1 MHKCTYDGCSR
12 SFKRPEHL
20 SRHRLNRKLLTL
32 FHKKKFYFL
41 SYQPRTIHECSIC
54 HKDFVRL
61 DLLQRHLRRHDRG
74 MVKYRNSGGY
84 STRAELPVRQADV
97 QKSEE
102 SRSAPVS
109 EYKPEPKQLPSRG
122 KSEYSHVSESPLSSM
137 SQDVLDPVLIQAA
150 QLASQ
155 ENGYLPPGNPSEPM
169 QQLTFFHGPSD
180 GTWFTQDLDWLF
192 GASPEE
198 VPSRFGDLQPISH
211 SSPLESFPGSFV
223 PPPSHNHDSDFI
235 DPVSRQRVME
245 ALSSL
250 PAELLTSSFFEAAN
264 LQMFMQKYWLEYNPH
279 FQMLHRPSFSVAD
292 VPPLLL
298 VSLFTLG
305 ATLSPDDSHYAVA
318 EKIHQNLRWLI
329 FTLMRRGSC
338 YSPGQTT
345 SGDLSTLE
353 NTWHRWI
360 EQELTHRA
368 AYFAFVMDAQHSSIF
383 GHAAVLSLTDIRL
396 PLPCAEALWD
406 APTAAAWNRERSRQP
421 SSTPFFLPALRA
433 LLCRQPLPHTYSTF
447 ARFVLLHGLF
457 SLTRHMTIRDQT
469 ASFIGGNTLSRPPDP
484 EVNITSAS
492 ASPHPEDDD
501 DWRERVARA
510 VDTWS
515 LSLFSRSP
523 SLCLEAAK
531 PLQHIAHINIHTNL
545 IDFHILAGAPNL
557 ATGVRAHPA
566 SMSGDSQYARACER
580 VLAWTRDL
588 PNAKQTL
595 IHCLTLIQETM
606 FTRAQYMGCED
617 NILLRPWVLYHS
629 TLVVWAYGVL
639 TEGIQLGGACSAEDY
654 LSHML
659 NHLLGSG
666 DFSQLRGAN
675 QTSGLIASV
684 GAALDN
690 CRWELLREAKETLD
704 SLAPQ
709 SRLLLSIRGATAFS
723 DVTRERTVGMPE

>member
-20 SRHRLNRKLLTL
+20 SRHRLN
-32 FHKKKFYFL
+32 H
-41 SYQPRTIHECSIC
+41 QPRTIHECSIC

-84 STRAELPVRQADV
+84 STRVELPLRHADV

-102 SRSAPVS
+102 PGSGPAS
-109 EYKPEPKQLPSRG
+109 EYKPEQKQLPSRA
-122 KSEYSHVSESPLSSM
+122 KSEYSHHVSESPLSSM

-155 ENGYLPPGNPSEPM
+155 ENGYLAPGNTSEPM

-198 VPSRFGDLQPISH
+198 VPSRFGDFQPISH

-223 PPPSHNHDSDFI
+223 PPPCHNQDSDFI

-250 PAELLTSSFFEAAN
+250 PSELLTSTFFDAAN

-279 FQMLHRPSFSVAD
+279 FQMLHRPSFVVAD

-298 VSLFTLG
+298 VSLLTLG

-338 YSPGQTT
+338 YSAGQTT
-345 SGDLSTLE
+345 SGDLSNLE

-396 PLPCAEALWD
+396 PLPCSEAVWD
-406 APTAAAWNRERSRQP
+406 APTASAWNRERSRQP

-469 ASFIGGNTLSRPPDP
+469 ASFIGGNSFSRHADP

-580 VLAWTRDL
+580 VQAWTRDL
-588 PNAKQTL
+588 TNAKQTL

-606 FTRAQYMGCED
+606 FTRAQYLACED

-639 TEGIQLGGACSAEDY
+639 TEGIQLGGVCSAEDY

-659 NHLLGSG
+659 NHLLGNG
-666 DFSQLRGAN
+666 DISQLRGTN
-675 QTSGLIASV
+675 QTSGLVASV
-684 GAALDN
+684 SAALDN
-690 CRWELLREAKETLD
+690 CRWELLQEAKETLD
-704 SLAPQ
+704 SLGPQ
-709 SRLLLSIRGATAFS
+709 SRLLLSVRGSTAFS
-723 DVTRERTVGMPE
+723 EVTRERTVGMPEQWCGEAKPQLPLQ

>member
-1 MHKCTYDGCSR
+1 
-12 SFKRPEHL
+12 
-20 SRHRLNRKLLTL
+20 
-32 FHKKKFYFL
+32 
-41 SYQPRTIHECSIC
+41 
-54 HKDFVRL
+54 
-61 DLLQRHLRRHDRG
+61 

-84 STRAELPVRQADV
+84 STRVELPLRHADV

-102 SRSAPVS
+102 PGSGPAS
-109 EYKPEPKQLPSRG
+109 EYKPEQKQLPSRA
-122 KSEYSHVSESPLSSM
+122 KSEYSHHVSESPLSSM

-155 ENGYLPPGNPSEPM
+155 ENGYLAPGNTSEPM

-198 VPSRFGDLQPISH
+198 VPSRFGDFQPISH

-223 PPPSHNHDSDFI
+223 PPPCHNQDSDFI

-250 PAELLTSSFFEAAN
+250 PSELLTSTFFDAAN

-279 FQMLHRPSFSVAD
+279 FQMLHRPSFVVAD
-292 VPPLLL
+292 VPPL
-298 VSLFTLG
+298 F
-305 ATLSPDDSHYAVA
+305 
-318 EKIHQNLRWLI
+318 
-329 FTLMRRGSC
+329 
-338 YSPGQTT
+338 
-345 SGDLSTLE
+345 
-353 NTWHRWI
+353 
-360 EQELTHRA
+360 
-368 AYFAFVMDAQHSSIF
+368 
-383 GHAAVLSLTDIRL
+383 
-396 PLPCAEALWD
+396 
-406 APTAAAWNRERSRQP
+406 
-421 SSTPFFLPALRA
+421 
-433 LLCRQPLPHTYSTF
+433 TF

-469 ASFIGGNTLSRPPDP
+469 ASFIGGNSFSRHADP

-580 VLAWTRDL
+580 VQAWTRDL
-588 PNAKQTL
+588 TNAKQTL

-606 FTRAQYMGCED
+606 FTRAQYLACED

-639 TEGIQLGGACSAEDY
+639 TEGIQLGGVCSAEDY

-659 NHLLGSG
+659 NHLLGNG
-666 DFSQLRGAN
+666 DISQLRGTN
-675 QTSGLIASV
+675 QTSGLVASV
-684 GAALDN
+684 SAALDN
-690 CRWELLREAKETLD
+690 CRWELLQEAKETLD
-704 SLAPQ
+704 SLGPQ
-709 SRLLLSIRGATAFS
+709 SRLLLSVRGSTAFS
-723 DVTRERTVGMPE
+723 EVTRERTVGMPEQWCGEAKPQLPLQ